1 MVEVLPVKSDLYQTL
16 QSGPDGQPGGI
27 LITSVGQQVSP
38 GIWLGGYKALETESF
53 LKKNKIKCILSL
65 GHFKYIYKPDE
76 YVHKIIAITDNPE
89 ANIIRYFPEAI
100 EFISNAVNNQ
110 EPILVHCLAGISRSP
125 TVVTAY
131 LMATRR
137 LRYKAALAI
146 IKQTRPFVTP
156 NPGFI
161 NQLKLFQE
169 MDYQFN
175 PQHPAYLEYL
185 KNHPKDAGHA
195 GHAEYEN

>member
-1 MVEVLPVKSDLYQTL
+1 
-16 QSGPDGQPGGI
+16 
-27 LITSVGQQVSP
+27 
-38 GIWLGGYKALETESF
+38 
-53 LKKNKIKCILSL
+53 
-65 GHFKYIYKPDE
+65 
-76 YVHKIIAITDNPE
+76 
-89 ANIIRYFPEAI
+89 
-100 EFISNAVNNQ
+100 
-110 EPILVHCLAGISRSP
+110 
-125 TVVTAY
+125 
-131 LMATRR
+131 MATRR

-169 MDYQFN
+169 MDYQFD